1 MNTSPIFAETEVE
14 TRSNTIGSDSRKFA
28 TISTIVT
35 AAEYGGFRKLLID
48 LEGAN
53 DGSYRDLVEFFGK
66 FFEEYARVFPE
77 LLPGTGAI
85 ERQKIRKESFTVSN
99 IMLHPLFRMAKD
111 IWKEYHYV
119 RHADWRDRND
129 WKDAIAKL
137 NLPVDGAEGGKVG
150 IMHRNNPAWR
160 GKVLTETW
168 GPDGLTGYSLSN
180 TRQTRD
186 AAFKYMLEVTGL
198 NTMLHRDTRR
208 QTTIRR
214 EQPARPGFP
223 GRADFVCLS

>member
-66 FFEEYARVFPE
+66 F
-77 LLPGTGAI
+77 L
-85 ERQKIRKESFTVSN
+85 
-99 IMLHPLFRMAKD
+99 
-111 IWKEYHYV
+111 KEYHYV

-150 IMHRNNPAWR
+150 IMNRNNPAWR

-168 GPDGLTGYSLSN
+168 GPDGLTGYSMSN

-198 NTMLHRDTRR
+198 NTMLHRDTKA
-208 QTTIRR
+208 
-214 EQPARPGFP
+214 PN
-223 GRADFVCLS
+223 DD